1 MSFFYLV
8 SAEGVDLGIAESYA
22 FDVAKENVI
31 LCCLVERPEL
41 GQAMTQ
47 EQAQELVND
56 NYDQWSEF
64 HPSDGPPLPPGG
76 S

>member
-8 SAEGVDLGIAESYA
+8 STEGVDLSVAESHA

-56 NYDQWSEF
+56 KYDQWSEF
-64 HPSDGPPLPPGG
+64 HPSDGPPPPPGEG
-76 S
+76 